1 MSMLNKLFRRQMIE
15 AVRAGAPVLPRCP
28 HAPPTGQC
36 GGCAFQDRDYPAQV
50 AAKRAALRHLWEGDL
65 PDALLTTLDVVASPN
80 PFAYRTRMDFVAS
93 KERFGLRR
101 SGRFNYIIDLKE
113 CHLIPARAFAAA
125 RAMYDHAMRLG
136 LPDYDLRAHAGFLR
150 YVAVRRSPDDEV
162 LLALITAAPDEAGT
176 YAGKVEQVAQ
186 AALEYDGVVGVH
198 WLINPTRTDISFGE
212 TARFWGRATLS
223 MRVGAYT
230 LDIGPNTFF
239 QNNVWLLMPLLEAVR
254 DAVAGEGERARAL
267 ADLYGGVGT
276 IALFVADL
284 ADQIVCVESVEESV
298 RLARENIA
306 RAGFEHIA
314 IVGADVADA
323 LRERTRGAFDIVIA
337 DPPRTGLGPDV
348 CRELLR
354 LRPQRIVYISCNPLT
369 QRDDV
374 RMLTEAY
381 RLTSLRGYDMFPHTP
396 HLESLAVLDV
406 IR

>member
-1 MSMLNKLFRRQMIE
+1 MVSNKLFRRQIIE
-15 AVRAGAPVLPRCP
+15 AVQAEAPVLPRCS

-36 GGCAFQDRDYPAQV
+36 GGCVFQDRDYPGQV
-50 AAKRAALRHLWEGDL
+50 AAKRTALRHLWEGEL
-65 PDALLTTLDVVASPN
+65 SDALLMALDVVASPN

-113 CHLIPARAFAAA
+113 CHLIPAHAFAAA

-136 LPDYDLRAHAGFLR
+136 LPDYNLRTHVGFLR
-150 YVAVRRSPDDEV
+150 YVAVRRSPDDDV

-176 YAGKVEQVAQ
+176 YAGKVEEVAL
-186 AALEYDGVVGVH
+186 AALKYDGVVGVH
-198 WLINPTRTDISFGE
+198 WLVNPNRTDISFGE
-212 TARFWGRATLS
+212 TVRFWGRATLP

-230 LDIGPNTFF
+230 LEIGPNTFF
-239 QNNVWLLMPLLEAVR
+239 QNNVWLLMSLLGAVR
-254 DAVAGEGERARAL
+254 DAVAGVGSGAL
-267 ADLYGGVGT
+267 SIADLYSGVGT

-284 ADQIVCVESVEESV
+284 ADRIVCVEAVEESV
-298 RLARENIA
+298 GLARENIA
-306 RAGFEHIA
+306 RAGFEHIVV
-314 IVGADVADA
+314 VGANVADA
-323 LRERTRGAFDIVIA
+323 LRERASGAFDIVIA

-354 LRPQRIVYISCNPLT
+354 LHPQRIVYVSCNPLT

-374 RMLTEAY
+374 RMLAEAY
-381 RLTSLRGYDMFPHTP
+381 RLVSLQGYDMFPHTP
-396 HLESLAVLDV
+396 HLESLAVLDA

>member
-1 MSMLNKLFRRQMIE
+1 MIA
-15 AVRAGAPVLPRCP
+15 AVHLGAPVVPRCP
-28 HAPPTGQC
+28 YAPPAGQC
-36 GGCAFQDRDYPAQV
+36 GGCAFQDREYPAQV

-65 PDALLTTLDVVASPN
+65 PDALLMALDVVASPN

-93 KERFGLRR
+93 KNRFGLRR
-101 SGRFNYIIDLKE
+101 SGRFNYIIDLEE

-136 LPDYDLRAHAGFLR
+136 LPDYDLRTHTGFLR
-150 YVAVRRSPDDEV
+150 YVAVRRSPDDDV

-176 YAGKVEQVAQ
+176 YAGKVEEVAL

-198 WLINPTRTDISFGE
+198 WLINATRTDISFGE
-212 TARFWGRATLS
+212 TVRFWGRATLP
-223 MRVGAYT
+223 MRVGKHT

-239 QNNVWLLMPLLEAVR
+239 QNNVWLLMPLLAAVR
-254 DAVAGEGERARAL
+254 DAVVGRGERARAL
-267 ADLYGGVGT
+267 ADLYSGVGT

-284 ADQIVCVESVEESV
+284 ADRIVCVEAVEESV
-298 RLARENIA
+298 GLARENIA
-306 RAGFEHIA
+306 RAGFEHIVV
-314 IVGADVADA
+314 VGANVADA
-323 LRERTRGAFDIVIA
+323 LRERASGAFDIVIA

-374 RMLTEAY
+374 RMLAEAY
-381 RLTSLRGYDMFPHTP
+381 RLVSLRGYDMFPHTP

-406 IR
+406 VR

>member
-1 MSMLNKLFRRQMIE
+1 MVSNKLFRRQIIE
-15 AVRAGAPVLPRCP
+15 AVQAEAPVLPRCP
-28 HAPPTGQC
+28 YAPPAGQC
-36 GGCAFQDRDYPAQV
+36 GGCAFQDREYPAQV
-50 AAKRAALRHLWEGDL
+50 AAKRAALRHLWEGEL
-65 PDALLTTLDVVASPN
+65 SDALLTTLDVVASPD

-101 SGRFNYIIDLKE
+101 SGRFNYIIDLEE

-136 LPDYDLRAHAGFLR
+136 LPDYDLRTHVGFLR

-176 YAGKVEQVAQ
+176 YAGKVEQVAL
-186 AALEYDGVVGVH
+186 AALKYDGVVGVH
-198 WLINPTRTDISFGE
+198 WLVNPTRTDISFGE
-212 TARFWGRATLS
+212 TVRFWGRATLP

-230 LDIGPNTFF
+230 LEIGPNTFF
-239 QNNVWLLMPLLEAVR
+239 QNNVWLLMSLLGAVR
-254 DAVAGEGERARAL
+254 DAVAGVGSGAL
-267 ADLYGGVGT
+267 SIADLYCGVGT

-284 ADQIVCVESVEESV
+284 AARIVGIESVEESV

-306 RAGFEHIA
+306 RAGFGHMTVVEA
-314 IVGADVADA
+314 NVADA
-323 LRERTRGAFDIVIA
+323 LRERAPGEFDIVIT

-374 RMLTEAY
+374 RMLAEAY
-381 RLTSLRGYDMFPHTP
+381 CPVSLQGYDMFPHTP
-396 HLESLAVLDV
+396 HLESLAVLDA